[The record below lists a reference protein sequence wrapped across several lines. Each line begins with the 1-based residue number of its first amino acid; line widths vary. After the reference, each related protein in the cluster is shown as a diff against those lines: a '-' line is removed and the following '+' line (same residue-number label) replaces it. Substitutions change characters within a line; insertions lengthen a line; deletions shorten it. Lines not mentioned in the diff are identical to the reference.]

1 MKPVEY
7 DVVILGL
14 GPAGLQAA
22 VHAARRKTSV
32 LLLGSIA
39 KSSLFTAHIENYFS
53 LFNISGEEMLER
65 GLEQARR
72 FGAHVREENV
82 LGITPEEDRFRVRT
96 EGGAEFDA
104 WSLILATG
112 SKRHQ
117 LGVPGEKEF
126 LGKGVSYC
134 VDCDG
139 LFFRG
144 MDVCVAGG
152 ESAAVD
158 GALTLAKTAREVHLV
173 CDRLAVDGALTLAK
187 TAREVHL
194 VCDRLAVA
202 ERLEK
207 SLLASSVRVHEGQQI
222 KAITGNEAVE
232 GVRLGDDSRLAV
244 QGVFVELGA
253 KGVLELALN
262 LGIQLDDDMKY
273 IQANK
278 QQETSV
284 PGIFA
289 AGDICGMPWQM
300 AKAVG
305 EGCVAGIGAAQWAKK
320 QQRSQG

>member
-1 MKPVEY
+1 MQSLDY

-22 VHAARRKTSV
+22 VHAARRKMSV
-32 LLLGSIA
+32 LLLGSIQ

-65 GLEQARR
+65 GLEQARH

-82 LGITPEEDRFRVRT
+82 LGIDPVGPRFRVRT
-96 EGGAEFDA
+96 EGGTVIEA

-117 LGVPGEKEF
+117 LGVPGEKDF

-158 GALTLAKTAREVHLV
+158 GALTLVGTARKVHLI
-173 CDRLAVDGALTLAK
+173 CDRLAVSSSLESKLTESPVNVHKGAK
-187 TAREVHL
+187 V
-194 VCDRLAVA
+194 
-202 ERLEK
+202 
-207 SLLASSVRVHEGQQI
+207 
-222 KAITGNEAVE
+222 KAIV
-232 GVRLGDDSRLAV
+232 GDQQV
-244 QGVFVELGA
+244 QSVQLQDDTTIPATGVFIEQGA
-253 KGVLELALN
+253 KGLMELATN
-262 LGIQLDDDMKY
+262 LGILLDDEMRY
-273 IQANK
+273 IQTDK
-278 QQETSV
+278 QQATNM

-289 AGDICGMPWQM
+289 AGDVCGPPWQM

-305 EGCVAGIGAAQWAKK
+305 EGCVAGINAANFAKNH
-320 QQRSQG
+320 R

>member
-1 MKPVEY
+1 MKPLEY
-7 DVVILGL
+7 DVTILGL

-22 VHAARRKTSV
+22 VHAARRKASV
-32 LLLGSIA
+32 LLLGNIQ

-53 LFNISGEEMLER
+53 LFNISGEEMLMR
-65 GLEQARR
+65 GLEQVRR
-72 FGAHVREENV
+72 FGAHIREENV
-82 LGITPEEDRFRVRT
+82 LAIAPEGARYRLRT
-96 EGGAEFDA
+96 EGGTLVDA
-104 WSLILATG
+104 WSMVLATG
-112 SKRHQ
+112 SQRHQ

-158 GALTLAKTAREVHLV
+158 GALTLVKTAR
-173 CDRLAVDGALTLAK
+173 T
-187 TAREVHL
+187 VHL

-202 ERLEK
+202 E
-207 SLLASSVRVHEGQQI
+207 SLRKDLLSSPVIVHEGQ
-222 KAITGNEAVE
+222 AIQSIYGREAVE
-232 GVRLGDDSRLAV
+232 GIRLGNGDKLPVA
-244 QGVFVELGA
+244 GVFVELGA

-262 LGIQLDDDMKY
+262 LGIQLDDEMKY
-273 IQANK
+273 IQTNK
-278 QQETSV
+278 QQETSAA
-284 PGIFA
+284 GIFA

-320 QQRSQG
+320 QRRREG

>member
-1 MKPVEY
+1 MPSSEY

-22 VHAARRKTSV
+22 VHAARRKASV
-32 LLLGSIA
+32 LLLGEIE

-53 LFNISGEEMLER
+53 LFNLSGEEMLQR
-65 GLEQARR
+65 GIAQAQG
-72 FGAHVREENV
+72 FGAEILQENV
-82 LGITPEEDRFRVRT
+82 IGIAPAGDRFQVRT
-96 EGGAEFDA
+96 EGGRRIDG

-112 SKRHQ
+112 SKRNR

-139 LFFRG
+139 LFFSG
-144 MDVCVAGG
+144 ADVCLIGS

-158 GALTLAKTAREVHLV
+158 GALTLVKSARTVHLV
-173 CDRLAVDGALTLAK
+173 YDTLK
-187 TAREVHL
+187 
-194 VCDRLAVA
+194 VA
-202 ERLEK
+202 EALKRD
-207 SLLASSVRVHEGQQI
+207 LLASSVILHENRRI
-222 KAITGNEAVE
+222 EAIEGDAAVE
-232 GVRLGDDSRLAV
+232 SVRLDDGTHLAV
-244 QGVFVELGA
+244 QGVFIELGA
-253 KGVLELALN
+253 KGVLEIALN
-262 LGIQLDDDMKY
+262 LGVRLDDEMKY
-273 IQANK
+273 IRANK

-305 EGCVAGIGAAQWAKK
+305 EGCIAGIGAAVWAKSRK
-320 QQRSQG
+320 RQAGERL

>member
-1 MKPVEY
+1 MKPLDY

-32 LLLGSIA
+32 LLLGSIE
-39 KSSLFTAHIENYFS
+39 KSSLFSAHIENYFS
-53 LFNISGEEMLER
+53 LFNISGEEMLAR

-82 LGITPEEDRFRVRT
+82 LGIVTEGDRFRLRT
-96 EGGAEFDA
+96 EGGAEIEA

-112 SKRHQ
+112 SKRNH

-126 LGKGVSYC
+126 LGKGVSFC

-158 GALTLAKTAREVHLV
+158 GALTLTKTAREVHLV
-173 CDRLAVDGALTLAK
+173 CDG
-187 TAREVHL
+187 
-194 VCDRLAVA
+194 LAVA
-202 ERLEK
+202 ETLK
-207 SLLASSVRVHEGQQI
+207 KDLLSSPVILHEGQHI
-222 KAITGNEAVE
+222 EAIYGNEAVE
-232 GVRLGDDSRLAV
+232 GVRLGDGSRLAV

-262 LGIQLDDDMKY
+262 LGIQLDDSMKY
-273 IQANK
+273 IRTNK
-278 QQETSV
+278 QQETNV

-320 QQRSQG
+320 QQRSTG

>member
-1 MKPVEY
+1 MKPLDY

-32 LLLGSIA
+32 LLLGSIE

-53 LFNISGEEMLER
+53 LFNISGEEMLAR

-82 LGITPEEDRFRVRT
+82 LGITPEGDRYRVRT
-96 EGGAEFDA
+96 EGGVEIDA

-144 MDVCVAGG
+144 MNVCVAGG

-158 GALTLAKTAREVHLV
+158 GALTLV
-173 CDRLAVDGALTLAK
+173 K

-202 ERLEK
+202 ETLK
-207 SLLASSVRVHEGQQI
+207 KDLLSSPVTLHEGQKI
-222 KAITGNEAVE
+222 KAIYGGEAVE
-232 GVRLGDDSRLAV
+232 GVRLKDDTRLAV

-273 IQANK
+273 IKTNK

>member
-1 MKPVEY
+1 M
-7 DVVILGL
+7 
-14 GPAGLQAA
+14 
-22 VHAARRKTSV
+22 
-32 LLLGSIA
+32 
-39 KSSLFTAHIENYFS
+39 IE
-53 LFNISGEEMLER
+53 
-65 GLEQARR
+65 
-72 FGAHVREENV
+72 
-82 LGITPEEDRFRVRT
+82 
-96 EGGAEFDA
+96 A

-117 LGVPGEKEF
+117 LGVPGEKDF

-158 GALTLAKTAREVHLV
+158 GALTLVKTARTVHLI
-173 CDRLAVDGALTLAK
+173 CDRLS
-187 TAREVHL
+187 
-194 VCDRLAVA
+194 VA
-202 ERLEK
+202 EALQQDL
-207 SLLASSVRVHEGQQI
+207 STSTVIVHEGQRI
-222 KAITGNEAVE
+222 KAIYGDEAVE
-232 GVRLGDDSRLAV
+232 GVRMSDDSELPV

-273 IQANK
+273 IKTNK

-320 QQRSQG
+320 QQRQTE

>member
-1 MKPVEY
+1 MKPLEY
-7 DVVILGL
+7 DVAILGL

-22 VHAARRKTSV
+22 VHAARRKASV
-32 LLLGSIA
+32 LLLGSIE

-53 LFNISGEEMLER
+53 LFNISGEEMLMR
-65 GLEQARR
+65 GLEQVRR
-72 FGAHVREENV
+72 FGAHVREEHV
-82 LGITPEEDRFRVRT
+82 LAIAPEGDRYRLRT
-96 EGGAEFDA
+96 EAGTVVDA
-104 WSLILATG
+104 WSLVLATG

-158 GALTLAKTAREVHLV
+158 GALTLVKTAR
-173 CDRLAVDGALTLAK
+173 K
-187 TAREVHL
+187 VHL

-202 ERLEK
+202 E
-207 SLLASSVRVHEGQQI
+207 SLQKELRSSPVIVHEGQTIQSI
-222 KAITGNEAVE
+222 YGQEAVE
-232 GVRLGDDSRLAV
+232 GVLLGNGTKLPVA
-244 QGVFVELGA
+244 GVFVELGA

-262 LGIQLDDDMKY
+262 LGVQLDDAMKY

-284 PGIFA
+284 AGIFA

-320 QQRSQG
+320 QRRRENP